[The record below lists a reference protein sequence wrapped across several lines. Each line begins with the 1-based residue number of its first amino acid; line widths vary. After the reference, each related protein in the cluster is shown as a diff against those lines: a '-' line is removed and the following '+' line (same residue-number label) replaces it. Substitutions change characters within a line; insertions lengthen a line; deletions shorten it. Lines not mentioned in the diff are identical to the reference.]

1 MFSMVWTDERCCCNE
16 IFEDFGLTA
25 IQSDA
30 CACSLCCDYHAV
42 GRQAPLLR
50 LSAYDIA
57 KLKKSLCL
65 AHKRCLQ
72 ASHWH
77 LTGTL
82 LVASIESQGVSTI
95 QLLFGETLH
104 DMV

>member
-1 MFSMVWTDERCCCNE
+1 MHVHVRSAATIMR
-16 IFEDFGLTA
+16 
-25 IQSDA
+25 S
-30 CACSLCCDYHAV
+30 V
-42 GRQAPLLR
+42 GRLLLLR